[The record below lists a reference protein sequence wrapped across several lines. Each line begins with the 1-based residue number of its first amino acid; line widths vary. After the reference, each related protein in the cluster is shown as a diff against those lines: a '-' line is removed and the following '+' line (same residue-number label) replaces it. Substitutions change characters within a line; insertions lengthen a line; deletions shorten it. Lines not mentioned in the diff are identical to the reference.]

1 MVNKVALGILAV
13 IVLTAM
19 TVGGLV
25 GLQLSGDEEPDEATP
40 TPTTTPTPT
49 PASASDGSDG
59 SDEGGDGESGDGESG
74 DVTPTPTPEPT
85 PTVSAAHYDATLIE
99 EEVRVAI
106 NERRAD
112 RGMQRLAMD
121 ERIREMARNHSRTLS
136 ELGYVTHDAGGLTA
150 ADRYEA
156 FDLDER
162 CRVPDN
168 SNSGIRRGRE
178 LETLDKKTFGEN
190 YTFASED
197 RTVTIENETTAAR
210 AAVDSWFTSEEQR
223 RKLLLEAASAV
234 GVGVTITDRGDLY
247 VTVDLC

>member
-25 GLQLSGDEEPDEATP
+25 GLQLSGEEEPDE
-40 TPTTTPTPT
+40 TTPTPT
-49 PASASDGSDG
+49 PAQTPTPTPASDGSDG
-59 SDEGGDGESGDGESG
+59 SSDGSGDGESG
-74 DVTPTPTPEPT
+74 DATTTPTPTPTPEPT
-85 PTVSAAHYDATLIE
+85 PTVSTARYDSTLIE

-112 RGMQRLAMD
+112 HDMQRLAMD
-121 ERIREMARNHSRTLS
+121 EPIREMARNHSRTLS

-162 CRVPDN
+162 CRIPDN
-168 SNSGIRRGRE
+168 SNSGIRTGRE
-178 LETLDKKTFGEN
+178 IETVDKKNLGES
-190 YTFASED
+190 YTFASD
-197 RTVTIENETTAAR
+197 NRTVTLENETTVAR
-210 AAVDSWFTSEEQR
+210 AAVDTWFADEDER

-234 GVGVTITDRGDLY
+234 GVGVTITEDGDVY